1 MRSISF
7 ETSGTCSKHIFVDV
21 DDDNRIVDVR
31 FVGGCNGN
39 LKGLC
44 ALVKGAKAEEIK
56 QRLRGIECRDK
67 GTSCPDQLA
76 RALEQ
81 IGY

>member
-1 MRSISF
+1 MKTISF
-7 ETSGTCSKHIFVDV
+7 ETSGTCSKYIFVDV
-21 DDDNRIVDVR
+21 DDDDRVADVR

-44 ALVKGAKAEEIK
+44 ALVRGAKAAEIK
-56 QRLRGIECRDK
+56 QRLLGIECRDK